1 MISNNNNNNNNRS
14 CKISIRRA
22 IIRRNGAREADNTN
36 RLLVHRQVISRSVQ
50 CNATQRNYCS
60 RTTERSTPT
69 KTELSVDL
77 RCDKGGGRE
86 KERERGEA
94 QSGIADGMELKRN
107 RFSKL
112 KRDIC
117 FDSTCFWSNIKTS
130 ADPGAE
136 RGVEEKEKGNLG
148 DEESTRRDEIRYARI
163 EMRRRHVSRSI
174 NRPREPYSIE

>member
-86 KERERGEA
+86 KEREGREA

-117 FDSTCFWSNIKTS
+117 FDSTCFSSNIKTS

-136 RGVEEKEKGNLG
+136 RGVEEKE
-148 DEESTRRDEIRYARI
+148 EEF
-163 EMRRRHVSRSI
+163 
-174 NRPREPYSIE
+174 

>member
-86 KERERGEA
+86 KEREKEGR
-94 QSGIADGMELKRN
+94 RN
-107 RFSKL
+107 Q
-112 KRDIC
+112 
-117 FDSTCFWSNIKTS
+117 
-130 ADPGAE
+130 
-136 RGVEEKEKGNLG
+136 
-148 DEESTRRDEIRYARI
+148 
-163 EMRRRHVSRSI
+163 VSRTGW
-174 NRPREPYSIE
+174 N